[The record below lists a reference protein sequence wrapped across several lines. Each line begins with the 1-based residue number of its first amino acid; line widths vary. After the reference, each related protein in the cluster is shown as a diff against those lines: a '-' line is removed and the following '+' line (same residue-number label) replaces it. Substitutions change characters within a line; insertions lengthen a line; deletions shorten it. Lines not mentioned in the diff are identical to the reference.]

1 MCPAAANQGAA
12 DQEHGSDPGRSRLTT
27 WLLAASVHD
36 GVSAPETVMRDRSSH
51 MSASPGR
58 EALCLRMAMNTA
70 ISGSVGRL
78 ARGELHD
85 VLPRDDGWT
94 LSSGQTPPSSP
105 HHRPVSG
112 NHFHAVSS

>member
-1 MCPAAANQGAA
+1 
-12 DQEHGSDPGRSRLTT
+12 
-27 WLLAASVHD
+27 
-36 GVSAPETVMRDRSSH
+36 

-58 EALCLRMAMNTA
+58 EALCLRMATNTA

-94 LSSGQTPPSSP
+94 LRQRANSSVVSTPPSSVGQSLSRRLKLAIRRVVFRETAELSLP
-105 HHRPVSG
+105 RPCHFEPEQDERRSG
-112 NHFHAVSS
+112 LSPR